1 MATSGMVKV
10 TFPEK
15 DSIVNRIWQGY
26 QHVEYLAGQGFMR
39 NQQNL
44 TQQKINCLPGC
55 LNITRVC

>member
-1 MATSGMVKV
+1 MVKV
-10 TFPEK
+10 QFTADTYFGKLMEY
-15 DSIVNRIWQGY
+15 Y
-26 QHVEYLAGQGFMR
+26 QHVEYIAGQGFMR